1 MSEIVTQTSDGVLT
15 ITINRPDKKNALTQA
30 MYGAMADALEA
41 AETDAAVRAVLI
53 AGVAGAFTAGNDLQ
67 DFLSNPP
74 RGENA
79 PEVGRASCR
88 ARVCQDVSLSVVAV
102 SLKIKKIKGSSENTI
117 RNKK

>member
-53 AGVAGAFTAGNDLQ
+53 AGAAGAFTAANDLQ
-67 DFLSNPP
+67 AFLSHPTP
-74 RGENA
+74 RATA
-79 PEVGRASCR
+79 PAFRHDGRSSCG
-88 ARVCQDVSLSVVAV
+88 ARLCGD
-102 SLKIKKIKGSSENTI
+102 G
-117 RNKK
+117 